1 MRLSTVK
8 KRIHW
13 QIDAAG
19 VVFCIAASAGVYFGG
34 MSPLMQQH
42 AALEQQQGDLANQ
55 QRRASQLA
63 SSTALLKKELQS
75 VRRRLAKTKI
85 TLRPIKHLN
94 RQIVSLTELVNKCG
108 LKTNSIQLG
117 KIHKSSKYNIVP
129 IDLAGVGKFKT
140 SALFLHRLSEGFP
153 DTGISG
159 FEISGDPQHP
169 GTPGTFRFQLFWYA
183 ASLAGENQE

>member
-1 MRLSTVK
+1 MK

-13 QIDAAG
+13 RIDAAG

-34 MSPLMQQH
+34 MSPLIQQH

-75 VRRRLAKTKI
+75 VRQRLAKTKI

-159 FEISGDPQHP
+159 FKISGNTQHP

-183 ASLAGENQE
+183 ASIAGEKQE